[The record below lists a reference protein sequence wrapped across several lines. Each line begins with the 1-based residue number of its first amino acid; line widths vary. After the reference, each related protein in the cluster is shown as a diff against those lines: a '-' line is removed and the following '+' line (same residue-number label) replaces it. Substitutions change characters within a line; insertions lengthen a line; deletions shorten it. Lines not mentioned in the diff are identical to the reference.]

1 MQFFLILS
9 KFGAEFQTLTQKSP
23 KPLFIHEIPLVSRRL
38 MAHLES
44 RRIGIARNGIFRVES
59 LVLRLGHAFFL
70 LKMGTLMALIEL
82 PLMIGV

>member
-1 MQFFLILS
+1 MQFFLIFS
-9 KFGAEFQTLTQKSP
+9 KFGADFQTHTQKNP

-38 MAHLES
+38 MAHEES
-44 RRIGIARNGIFRVES
+44 RRIGIVRNGILRVES
-59 LVLRLGHAFFL
+59 LVLRLGHAFRL

>member
-1 MQFFLILS
+1 M
-9 KFGAEFQTLTQKSP
+9 T
-23 KPLFIHEIPLVSRRL
+23 
-38 MAHLES
+38 HLES

-59 LVLRLGHAFFL
+59 LVQRLGHAFCL